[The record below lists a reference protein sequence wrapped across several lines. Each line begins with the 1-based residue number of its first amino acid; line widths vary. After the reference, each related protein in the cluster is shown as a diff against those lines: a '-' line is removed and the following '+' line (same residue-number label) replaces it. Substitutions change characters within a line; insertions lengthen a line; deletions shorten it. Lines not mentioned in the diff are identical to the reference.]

1 MALPT
6 FDNGFFQVTALS
18 FSPSVVAVGETATMS
33 ITIKNVSGKSITKCY
48 VDQDGRYPSTNS
60 QYGGAFPSQFL
71 YGGGGSSGWDMKTI
85 SWGNNVSQTFTA
97 TVSFKEGYYHLDTSN
112 YVLDPTQTYVHIS
125 VVTNATFSSGGN
137 YDNLY
142 IRPDGSYL
150 RILSQRD
157 NPKLTLEIE
166 RTPNDEATAVK
177 TTAKLTSDVAS
188 SVLTAHGYTIKLTA
202 TNAHNPALPTDTAVT
217 FNATLSQ
224 LITGITNSTSAVTAT
239 FSAATDWYF
248 LLTVSNGYETT
259 NAYGSIPR
267 AFANIHLA
275 GLSTGGVAFGKF
287 SSSTQGKPL
296 FECEFPAYFNAGI
309 ASHEYHDG
317 DTVTIT
323 GGCFFGYV
331 TGSTKSITF
340 VVPLRKSLERITSAT
355 LTVFKANIANAGG
368 YAITSGFIEGDSN
381 YLVSSVTRT
390 CRIDPVRNVIDI
402 NLSRSSAWNLTNN
415 TNLSVRNETITFT
428 LHES

>member
-6 FDNGFFQVTALS
+6 FDEGFFQVTALS

-142 IRPDGSYL
+142 IRPDGSFL
-150 RILSQRD
+150 RIVSQRD

-287 SSSTQGKPL
+287 SSSTQGNPL
-296 FECEFPAYFNAGI
+296 FECEFPAIFNGGINKGAVSIANITSINSNFKLYHSGEYPRVIRMGNVVFLEGCLSPSKTLTMSSTSNQYTMCTIPEGYRPPREMAILCQGSSLCTWLLRLSTAGACI
-309 ASHEYHDG
+309 
-317 DTVTIT
+317 
-323 GGCFFGYV
+323 
-331 TGSTKSITF
+331 
-340 VVPLRKSLERITSAT
+340 LERYSKGGSYVQPASGNWLPFSAVWI
-355 LTVFKANIANAGG
+355 L
-368 YAITSGFIEGDSN
+368 
-381 YLVSSVTRT
+381 
-390 CRIDPVRNVIDI
+390 P
-402 NLSRSSAWNLTNN
+402 
-415 TNLSVRNETITFT
+415 
-428 LHES
+428 